1 MAGKLFI
8 VATPIG
14 NLEDMTLRAIR
25 VLKEADLI
33 AAEDTRLTKKLLAH
47 FDIHTAMT
55 SFFKANENYKA
66 SSIISRIEEGANVAL
81 VSSAGTPCISD
92 PGYPLLAEAVKRGIE
107 IVPVPGACAAI
118 AALSSGGL
126 PTDRFTFIGFLPDKS
141 GKRKKH
147 LEELSAVE
155 HTLVFYVSKWK
166 AAATLADCLAVLGDR
181 DACAARE
188 MTKVH
193 EEIIRAPLSEIC
205 DRYEKK
211 SPKGEIVLIVAG
223 KKRKVKIKVNLS
235 ACRHSRMI

>member
-14 NLEDMTLRAIR
+14 NLEDITLRAIR

-33 AAEDTRLTKKLLAH
+33 AAEDTRLTKKLMTH
-47 FDIHTAMT
+47 FDIHTSMT

-92 PGYPLLAEAVKRGIE
+92 PGYPLLAEALKRGIE

-118 AALSSGGL
+118 AALSSSGL
-126 PTDRFTFIGFLPDKS
+126 PTDRFTFVGFLPDKS
-141 GKRKKH
+141 GKRKKY
-147 LEELSAVE
+147 LEELNAVG

-166 AAATLADCLAVLGDR
+166 AAATLADCLEIFGDR
-181 DACAARE
+181 NACAARE
-188 MTKVH
+188 MTKLH
-193 EEIIRAPLSEIC
+193 EDIIRAPLSEIC
-205 DRYEKK
+205 NRYEKNP
-211 SPKGEIVLIVAG
+211 PKGEIVLVIAG
-223 KKRKVKIKVNLS
+223 KEKG
-235 ACRHSRMI
+235 A

>member
-14 NLEDMTLRAIR
+14 NLEDITLRAIR
-25 VLKEADLI
+25 VLKEVDLI
-33 AAEDTRLTKKLLAH
+33 AAEDTRLTKKLLTH

-66 SSIISRIEEGANVAL
+66 SSIISKIEDGANVAL

-92 PGYPLLAEAVKRGIE
+92 PGYPLLAEAVKRE
-107 IVPVPGACAAI
+107 IDVLPVPGACAAI
-118 AALSSGGL
+118 AALSSSGL
-126 PTDRFTFIGFLPDKS
+126 PTDRFTFVGFLPDKS
-141 GKRKKH
+141 GKRKNY

-166 AAATLADCLAVLGDR
+166 AAATLADCLEVFGDR

-188 MTKVH
+188 MTKLH
-193 EEIIRAPLSEIC
+193 EEILRAPLSEIC
-205 DRYEKK
+205 NRYEKNP
-211 SPKGEIVLIVAG
+211 PKGEIVLIIAG
-223 KKRKVKIKVNLS
+223 KEKG
-235 ACRHSRMI
+235 A